1 MEYAVT
7 GGAGFIGTNIAQRL
21 MEQGHSVHVFSKRP
35 PTDPFRKQ
43 IWNECDTRTI
53 IDLSKQ
59 IPDFSQIDRVIHL
72 AAAMGGVGYFSK
84 EDYYPY
90 INNSK
95 IDFNVLEAI
104 ERYKVERSFVA
115 SSACAYPTEVQTI
128 EGFAPKL
135 HEGLLETGTPDLM
148 YGREKLMLIR
158 LAERHPLDVRVGIL
172 HTVYG
177 IGQESA
183 GQRMKFP
190 TAAATKALQAIK
202 TKRIEVWGNGNQLR
216 SYLYISDAVTKIL
229 AVLEGV
235 YDGPVNIGAEG
246 AVTCNQVV
254 ELCAK
259 LAGVHDYEI
268 VHNPAQPS
276 GVMSRDCDNR
286 MFNNLYGDLQE
297 LGYSEGYGLLI
308 EWLRQNG
315 DY

>member
-1 MEYAVT
+1 
-7 GGAGFIGTNIAQRL
+7 
-21 MEQGHSVHVFSKRP
+21 
-35 PTDPFRKQ
+35 
-43 IWNECDTRTI
+43 
-53 IDLSKQ
+53 
-59 IPDFSQIDRVIHL
+59 
-72 AAAMGGVGYFSK
+72 
-84 EDYYPY
+84 
-90 INNSK
+90 
-95 IDFNVLEAI
+95 
-104 ERYKVERSFVA
+104 
-115 SSACAYPTEVQTI
+115 
-128 EGFAPKL
+128 
-135 HEGLLETGTPDLM
+135 
-148 YGREKLMLIR
+148 
-158 LAERHPLDVRVGIL
+158 
-172 HTVYG
+172 
-177 IGQESA
+177 
-183 GQRMKFP
+183 MKFP

-276 GVMSRDCDNR
+276 GVMGRDCDNR

-308 EWLRQNG
+308 EWLRKNAN
-315 DY
+315 Y

>member
-7 GGAGFIGTNIAQRL
+7 GGAGFIGTNVAQRL

-35 PTDPFRKQ
+35 PTDLFRKQ
-43 IWNECDTRTI
+43 IWDECETRTI
-53 IDLSKQ
+53 IDVSKQ

-72 AAAMGGVGYFSK
+72 AADMGGVGYFSK

-90 INNSK
+90 INNSR

-104 ERYKVERSFVA
+104 ERYKIQRSFVA
-115 SSACAYPTEVQTI
+115 SSACAYPTEVQSI

-135 HEGLLETGTPDLM
+135 HEALLETGTPDLM

-158 LAERHPLDVRVGIL
+158 LAERHRQDVRVGIL

-177 IGQESA
+177 IGQDCA

-190 TAAATKALQAIK
+190 TSAAIKALQAIK

-229 AVLEGV
+229 AVLEGP
-235 YDGPVNIGAEG
+235 YEGAVNIGAEG

-254 ELCAK
+254 DLCAK
-259 LAGVHDYEI
+259 LVGLTDYEI
-268 VHNPAQPS
+268 VHNLAEPS
-276 GVMSRDCDNR
+276 GVLGRDCDNR
-286 MFNNLYGDLQE
+286 KFDNLYGDLQE

-308 EWLRQNG
+308 EWLRKNAN
-315 DY
+315 Y